1 MWFEGRAQVLDL
13 VNIGCEGTKG
23 GGEREEEAEATKEL
37 TESEEKVVEMGESEE
52 IDGTAGELRIGEA
65 G

>member
-1 MWFEGRAQVLDL
+1 MDL